1 MGGPGGPMAGW
12 APISLI
18 FYKQKIT
25 KKKKRRKEEL
35 GIGLGHMDNIS
46 DSQKYE
52 EFDKMA

>member
-1 MGGPGGPMAGW
+1 MAGW

-35 GIGLGHMDNIS
+35 GIEFGHVDKFPGLTKIRGI
-46 DSQKYE
+46 
-52 EFDKMA
+52 